1 MIFVFCIPFFSLLK
15 LNIFQPI
22 DEHRMPEKNFVTE
35 NNMKNIITAL
45 PDLDI
50 ADSNTGNGLPEPIV
64 TTASKVLIPHVI

>member
-1 MIFVFCIPFFSLLK
+1 
-15 LNIFQPI
+15 
-22 DEHRMPEKNFVTE
+22 MPEKNFVTE